1 MSLLNLTFKFCNFRP
16 VSTNDAYV
24 PTARKRKKG
33 GGGYGGA
40 FLRKSDALK
49 DWQWKIQKSF
59 DEEFFYTKDYL
70 YQVAS
75 WVNNLKMG
83 MTLELKVSIP
93 EGEYWNSEDFTL
105 YRNDA
110 SNFIKS
116 IEDSIYKGIGIDDTR
131 NIRVS
136 VEKGYNEDGVWYIE
150 ARLSETSIDNKIDVD
165 IENAYYNQ
173 EE

>member
-1 MSLLNLTFKFCNFRP
+1 MSKINLTFKFCNFKP
-16 VSTNDAYV
+16 VSTNDMYI

-33 GGGYGGA
+33 GGGFGGA

-49 DWQWKIQKSF
+49 DWQYKIQKAF
-59 DEEFFYTKDYL
+59 DEEFFYSKDYL
-70 YQVAS
+70 AKLAS
-75 WVNNLKMG
+75 WVNGLSLGLK
-83 MTLELKVSIP
+83 LDLKVSIP
-93 EGEYWNSEDFTL
+93 EEEYWNSEDFTL

-116 IEDSIYKGIGIDDTR
+116 IEDSIARGIGIDDTR
-131 NIRVS
+131 NIKLS
-136 VEKGYNEDGVWYIE
+136 VEKGYNEDGIWYIE
-150 ARLSETSIDNKIDVD
+150 AHLSETSIDNRIDVD